1 LWTVSIETLFKV
13 ARLKKEIDK
22 LENHVIVCGHGRI
35 GEMAVSE
42 LREGGDSINLEEI
55 SMDQY
60 PNNTETLL
68 DADCKLFVLELLS
81 KLNHSIKCLSSHSIV
96 Y

>member
-1 LWTVSIETLFKV
+1 MSIETLFKV

-22 LENHVIVCGHGRI
+22 LENHVIVCGHGRV

-60 PNNTETLL
+60 PNKIETLL

>member
-68 DADCKLFVLELLS
+68 DADCKLFVLGTSEQI
-81 KLNHSIKCLSSHSIV
+81 KSINKMLKFAHV
-96 Y
+96 